1 MRLASY
7 IRVSTADQADMFGP
21 EVQANAITEYA
32 FTNNATIVAEYSDLG
47 ESGSNGLE
55 TRLGLAEAI
64 AFVKAGHADAL
75 IVHRL
80 DRFSRDLGLQ
90 EALLADLGANKDGQF
105 RLRSATPGEDDLLR
119 SDPTRVLMRQ
129 LLGAVAQYEK
139 AIITARMSAGR
150 RLKMAQGGYGGGA
163 APYGWSVQDG
173 ILHRNDDEQRVIDWI
188 RDRKNAG
195 KSQRAI
201 LALLHAEN
209 IPARSGR
216 PWSYASLRKV
226 MGRECSDD

>member
-21 EVQANAITEYA
+21 EVQANAIYEYA
-32 FTNNATIVAEYSDLG
+32 AINGDTIEASFSDLG

-55 TRLGLAEAI
+55 TRIGLAEAI

-90 EALLADLGANKDGQF
+90 EALLSDLGTNKDGQF

-119 SDPTRVLMRQ
+119 DDPTRVLMRQ

-163 APYGWSVQDG
+163 PPYGYTVTNG
-173 ILHRNDDEQRVIDWI
+173 ILHINEDEQRVLDWI
-188 RDRKNAG
+188 KDRMSAG

-216 PWSYASLRKV
+216 PWSYSSLRKV
-226 MGRECSDD
+226 MARVDD